1 MAYKIY
7 DRKRGKTYFC
17 GDLDDLYNV
26 ALSVSLMTRAAVYF
40 DPDASETELIDD
52 LRGCDCRVEMIEEE

>member
-17 GDLDDLYNV
+17 GNLDDLYNV
-26 ALSVSLMTRAAVYF
+26 ALSVSLMTRGAVYF
-40 DPDASETELIDD
+40 NADAGERELIDD
-52 LRGCDCRVEMIEEE
+52 LRGCDCRVEVIEEA